1 MAMERQLKMSLS
13 QMSKDR
19 LAGPALIWGAFS
31 LIFILF
37 GSKQY
42 VAVDGALRCLDV
54 YYSQKLFIHQN
65 NHLLYPVNVYFWHKF
80 LATFG
85 IFANGPVEYL
95 RLTQMMNA
103 VAAGGCLAILYCL
116 TYAATSSRGISFGV
130 TIGYGFSN
138 AFFSHATNSAE
149 PMVGLWWSFLATGAI
164 ALALKTKQRWLLFAS
179 GALFALA
186 MATYQSVVLL
196 SPAAAAL
203 CLTWPL
209 TKDTPADIQKNIRMN
224 TGALWRA
231 SLTALGGMVGVT
243 LIYGLAYYY
252 SGIHHIGAMI
262 GRFFTLDGGNDI
274 YGGITISKFATLP
287 LGLANSIAPV
297 LKDFTG
303 IKAFFL
309 QRGLD
314 YQLVGVF
321 SLMFVTS
328 AFVALALYLALS
340 ARIHFM
346 ATDKATLLALMTGL
360 VVTLSVLAYWSAFY
374 DKLWLQPA
382 ACIFLLC
389 GFGLRTGITDKVT
402 FQRYLRTAGIVLIV
416 IEATLTLTFK
426 GIPDHFSETAYLSEA
441 KEVAELVREQDM
453 VVCDWDG
460 LSTTY
465 STVFR
470 NGKSIQLPAL
480 TSESGPGEALKKIQ
494 QDILQTQKEGGQV
507 YFLNVLDISEKS
519 WNGFL
524 GGRLGL
530 DYYKFDDYRKNTEII
545 KSFKLKNGETTLRR
559 LRDQYRER

>member
-1 MAMERQLKMSLS
+1 MERQLKISFS
-13 QMSKDR
+13 RMSKDNV
-19 LAGPALIWGAFS
+19 AHAALIWVAFS
-31 LIFILF
+31 LTFILF

-85 IFANGPVEYL
+85 IYADGPIEYL

-103 VAAGGCLAILYCL
+103 VAAAGCLAILFCL
-116 TYAATSSRGISFGV
+116 TYAATSSRGISLGV

-149 PMVGLWWSFLATGAI
+149 PIVGLWWSFLAIGAM

-179 GALFALA
+179 GALFALS
-186 MATYQSVVLL
+186 MASYQSVVLL

-203 CLTWPL
+203 CLTWPI
-209 TKDTPADIQKNIRMN
+209 TKDTPDDIQKNIRLN
-224 TGALWRA
+224 IGAIWRA
-231 SLTALGGMVGVT
+231 SLPALGGIIGVA

-252 SGIHHIGAMI
+252 SGIHQFGAMI
-262 GRFFTLDGGNDI
+262 GRLLTFDGGKDI
-274 YGGITISKFATLP
+274 YGGITTSKLATLP
-287 LGLANSIAPV
+287 LGLTNSIAPV

-303 IKAFFL
+303 VKSFFL

-314 YQLVGVF
+314 AQLIAVI
-321 SLMFVTS
+321 SLMLVTL

-340 ARIHFM
+340 ARIHFR

-360 VVTLSVLAYWSAFY
+360 VVTVSALAYWSAFY

-382 ACIFLLC
+382 ACIFFLC
-389 GFGLRTGITDKVT
+389 GFALKTGITDKVT
-402 FQRYLRTAGIVLIV
+402 FQRYLRAAGIVLII

-441 KEVAELVREQDM
+441 KEVAELVRAQDM

-470 NGKSIQLPAL
+470 NGKSVQLPAL
-480 TSESGPGEALKKIQ
+480 TSESGPDEALKKIQ
-494 QDILQTQKEGGQV
+494 QDIIQTQSGGGQV
-507 YFLNVLDISEKS
+507 YFLNVLDIPEKS

-524 GGRLGL
+524 GNRLGL
-530 DYYKFDDYRKNTEII
+530 DYYKFDDFRKNTEII
-545 KSFKLKNGETTLRR
+545 KSFKLKNGAAILRR
-559 LRDQYRER
+559 LRDQYREQ